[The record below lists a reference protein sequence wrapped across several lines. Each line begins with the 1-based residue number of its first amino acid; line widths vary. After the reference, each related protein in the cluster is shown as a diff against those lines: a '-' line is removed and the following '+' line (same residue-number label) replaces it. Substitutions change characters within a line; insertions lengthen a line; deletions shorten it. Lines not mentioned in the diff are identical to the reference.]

1 MSGVSP
7 SEIDSVRVLAFA
19 AVRDLIGVGEARLVL
34 GQVQTVEQTW
44 TVLVHRWPAL
54 EPYRSA
60 IRIAVN
66 GSYADLGDAVRPGDE
81 LALIPPVAGG

>member
-1 MSGVSP
+1 MNGVSP

-19 AVRDLIGVGEARLVL
+19 AVRDLIGVAEAQLEL
-34 GQVQTVEQTW
+34 GPAQTVEQTW
-44 TVLVHRWPAL
+44 MALLHRWPAL

-66 GSYADLGDAVRPGDE
+66 GSYADLGDPVRPGDE